1 MMRKG
6 LVAIIIF
13 MTVCGAATAQ
23 STETPTPPPRWD
35 KEILD
40 RFATLPVQDQGRVK
54 PLDTF
59 AQFTLLRL
67 NGQRRFSDED
77 RTRLSSLE
85 WLLNVLFYPEVAMH
99 YRNFLVQSSEAV
111 VAIGIPAHAER
122 RDRYSYHEL
131 LPGRAMLAT
140 LAQRYAEIPAAQR
153 SRVEQQILHLATNV
167 HQFEELL
174 YFFEFARRRFTVPG
188 DSELATAFPE
198 AEGVPLS
205 EALRRAPAVLGS
217 VRDRIEAMDDAALEA
232 ERAAM
237 AGLLNELERAVAGS
251 DGLALFPPEDPD
263 DMTWRSPADLA
274 ASVFDVSRQRSEP
287 LDLLAGLER
296 LHALRDDRAAFTAAF
311 NAFHDAVTAR
321 AAARGEYKKI
331 PLEVAYYR
339 GNYMF
344 YSQWLYVLSFILIAV
359 SWVMPGRRWLHYL
372 NPAAVA
378 APTALL
384 IIGITLR
391 CIIRGRPPV
400 TTLYETILFCTAVA
414 AVTALIIEAMSRRRI
429 AVAVG
434 AFLGALGMFIANRY
448 EAKEA
453 VDTMPSL
460 VAVLD
465 TNFWLATHVTTIIIG
480 YGACFFASAL
490 AHVCI
495 FGRLLKVREQDPDFY
510 PHLARLVY
518 GVVCFGLFF
527 SIVGTVLGGI
537 WANESWGR
545 FWGWDPKENGA
556 LMIVLW
562 GLALVHLRLGGHI
575 RAMGICVGAVV
586 LGMITG
592 FAWWGVNLLGVG
604 LHSYGFTSGI
614 LNILLAFYAMETAVA
629 ALGIL
634 IGARDNARDA
644 APAHD
649 CAER

>member
-6 LVAIIIF
+6 FVAILIF
-13 MTVCGAATAQ
+13 MAACGAAKAQ
-23 STETPTPPPRWD
+23 PPETPTPPPRWD
-35 KEILD
+35 REVLD

-77 RTRLSSLE
+77 KTRMSSLE
-85 WLLNVLFYPEVAMH
+85 WLLNVLFYPESAMH

-111 VAIGIPAHAER
+111 VAIGIPAHAAR

-140 LAQRYAEIPAAQR
+140 LAQRYADVPAAQR
-153 SRVEQQILHLATNV
+153 SRVEQQILHLANNV

-174 YFFEFARRRFTVPG
+174 YFFEFARHRFAVPG
-188 DSELATAFPE
+188 DSELAAAFPE
-198 AEGVPLS
+198 ADGAPLS
-205 EALRRAPAVLGS
+205 EALARALAVPRS
-217 VRDRIEAMDDAALEA
+217 VRDRIDTMDDAALET

-251 DGLALFPPEDPD
+251 DGLALFPPEDPAD
-263 DMTWRSPADLA
+263 KTWRSPADIA
-274 ASVFDVSRQRSEP
+274 ASVFDVSQQRSEP

-296 LHALRDDRAAFTAAF
+296 LYSLRDDRVAFAGALD
-311 NAFHDAVTAR
+311 AFHKAVTMR
-321 AAARGEYKKI
+321 AAARGEYQRI

-344 YSQWLYVLSFILIAV
+344 YSQWLYVLSFMLIAV
-359 SWVMPGRRWLHYL
+359 SWAMPGRRWLHYL

-400 TTLYETILFCTAVA
+400 TTLYETVLFCTAVA

-434 AFLGALGMFIANRY
+434 SFLGAMGMFIANRY

-490 AHVCI
+490 AHVYI
-495 FGRLLKVREQDPDFY
+495 FGRLLKVRERDPDFY

-518 GVVCFGLFF
+518 GAVCFGLFF
-527 SIVGTVLGGI
+527 SILGTVLGGI

-575 RAMGICVGAVV
+575 RAMGISVGAVA
-586 LGMITG
+586 LGMITT

-604 LHSYGFTSGI
+604 LHSYGFTSGT
-614 LNILLAFYAMETAVA
+614 LNLLLIFWAMETAVA
-629 ALGIL
+629 VAGIL
-634 IGARDNARDA
+634 VSLRDA
-644 APAHD
+644 ARNAR
-649 CAER
+649 AVA